1 MEIKSVNKMLVILNG
16 NQPIVSA
23 KMRYRIMMVKKW
35 RIVCWDSFKFLF
47 SKYKGLTVKNQ
58 PQRAEP
64 MEFFKNNGPSIISKP
79 PKRIYKLVTKTAI
92 KHPKKI
98 PIKLRIIN
106 VFILL
111 SSCSILELL

>member
-16 NQPIVSA
+16 IQPIVSA
-23 KMRYRIMMVKKW
+23 TMRYRIMTVKKW

-58 PQRAEP
+58 PQRTEP
-64 MEFFKNNGPSIISKP
+64 MEFFKNNGPSIILKS
-79 PKRIYKLVTKTAI
+79 PKRIFKFVNRTAI
-92 KHPKKI
+92 KLPKKI

-111 SSCSILELL
+111 SSYSILELL